1 MPNPH
6 ATPSLRTE
14 LLAGFAMLAGAA
26 LVVAMA
32 SAPLFIAAADTS
44 YAHMF
49 VGALIAADIGVLVA
63 FGAHHLRRLVT
74 RPLEEVVA
82 VAEAIAAGDLDRRVP
97 AGRTR
102 EFAVLSASLNRLT
115 DHLLAAQ
122 EQRVR
127 AEKMAT
133 VGRLAAGIAHE
144 IGNPL
149 GAVNGYT
156 HILRGRMAGDEVAA
170 QALAG
175 IERESARVDRI
186 VRGLLDYARPRRGTP
201 THVGVNDAARFAASL
216 LAEQGRLRGVTVHL
230 TLDAA
235 DPQLVGERHEVEQ
248 LFVNLLLNAVD
259 AIGETLAGGGGTL
272 SVSTSRIPSAALRDG
287 VARRADDPPVTAV
300 RRAPSPRVDE
310 WLARVQPPADVIK
323 VVVSDS
329 GPGVPEEDAER
340 IFDPFYTT
348 KEPGKGTGLG
358 LAIVARIVDNLQGT
372 IWVQRAREGGAAFHV
387 LFPVALGPA
396 TAARRTVAAPVLRPA
411 VAP

>member
-1 MPNPH
+1 MPELD
-6 ATPSLRTE
+6 ARPSLRTE

-32 SAPLFIAAADTS
+32 SAPLFIAVADTS
-44 YAHMF
+44 YAHLF
-49 VGALIAADIGVLVA
+49 VGGLIAADVGVLVA

-82 VAEAIAAGDLDRRVP
+82 VAEAIAAGELERRVP
-97 AGRTR
+97 EGGTR

-156 HILRGRMAGDEVAA
+156 HILRGRTAGDDVAA
-170 QALAG
+170 QAVAG

-201 THVGVNDAARFAASL
+201 THVSVNETARFAAAL

-230 TLDAA
+230 TLDAG
-235 DPQLVGERHEVEQ
+235 DPELVGERHEIEQ

-259 AIGETLAGGGGTL
+259 AIGGGGGKL
-272 SVSTSRIPSAALRDG
+272 SVSTSRISSAALRDG
-287 VARRADDPPVTAV
+287 VARRADDPPRTEVP
-300 RRAPSPRVDE
+300 RAPSPRVDE

-387 LFPVALGPA
+387 LFPVAPHP
-396 TAARRTVAAPVLRPA
+396 VAVRSPGVIASAHAGV
-411 VAP
+411 VS